1 MLSSVYV
8 HRHPHRLPVS
18 QPATPGQIM
27 ASSRPRSPTVKPE
40 HAAPSELIA
49 QDQPNMATKFGEA
62 STVFEPS
69 PHEGEHVVCVP

>member
-1 MLSSVYV
+1 
-8 HRHPHRLPVS
+8 
-18 QPATPGQIM
+18 M
-27 ASSRPRSPTVKPE
+27 ASSKSLRSSTVKPE
-40 HAAPSELIA
+40 HAAPSEPIA